1 VETFLATLAR
11 RQSLVPDLEHRFA
24 LCFEGR
30 LSQELVAAGAQ
41 VTQLGQ
47 VRFSRPLS
55 VLRARGALRKLLRAS
70 DDLDAVICHSSWAQA
85 LFGRQARASGLP
97 HVFYLHGPI
106 VSMEW
111 VDWKAAKIVPDL
123 MIAVSRDTLSS
134 GRQVYP
140 NVAAE
145 VINYPMPWLEAPVQ
159 DVAEI
164 RALRDQLGATASTVV
179 ISQMSRMER
188 WKGTDQHLRALAM
201 LRDLSNWI
209 CWIAGGAQQ
218 EHEKAYRSELVKL
231 VADLQLQDRV
241 RFLGERRDVPKLL
254 AATDILCQANRG
266 PEGFSLAFMEA
277 FTAGRPIVTV
287 DIGGAGEMIDSSCGV
302 LAGPG
307 DIAAIAAGLRRLIGD
322 PVLRKEM
329 GETARQRV
337 RKLCDPATQIGRL
350 RDLVGK
356 LSVTKRGS

>member
-1 VETFLATLAR
+1 
-11 RQSLVPDLEHRFA
+11 
-24 LCFEGR
+24 
-30 LSQELVAAGAQ
+30 
-41 VTQLGQ
+41 
-47 VRFSRPLS
+47 
-55 VLRARGALRKLLRAS
+55 
-70 DDLDAVICHSSWAQA
+70 
-85 LFGRQARASGLP
+85 
-97 HVFYLHGPI
+97 
-106 VSMEW
+106 
-111 VDWKAAKIVPDL
+111 VDRKAARIVPDL
-123 MIAVSRDTLSS
+123 MIAVSRDTLNS

-159 DVAEI
+159 DVAETS
-164 RALRDQLGATASTVV
+164 ALREQLGATASTVV
-179 ISQMSRMER
+179 ISQISRMER

-201 LRDLSNWI
+201 LRDLPNWI

-218 EHEKAYRSELVKL
+218 EHEKAYRTELEKL
-231 VADLQLQDRV
+231 AADLQLQDRV

-287 DIGGAGEMIDSSCGV
+287 DIGGAGEMIDSSCGELV
-302 LAGPG
+302 GPG

-329 GETARQRV
+329 GEAARERV